1 MKKFL
6 IRLAIFCAVPL
17 GLLLPLSW
25 VVDTGLKKSG
35 HFFYS
40 EWGDIFGGRIK
51 ANMLFMGSSRAW
63 VHFSPV
69 IIDSMLGTQ
78 SYNLGMDGTS
88 LDLQFERLKM
98 FLKHNPA
105 PRYIVQE
112 VSLNTTVVR
121 AKELPHY
128 EQFLP
133 WLGDEDVWRI
143 YTEKYSNVSPAD
155 RYFPLFKYNNQ
166 PFLVKEGIMS
176 FAGHGVAR
184 AKVRGYQGQL
194 LPWDSSFDDF
204 VRLHPAGYAL
214 PVEDSSMQLLQEY
227 IRFCTTNQIQLI
239 FVYAP
244 YYYEAERYITNL
256 NDIKAE
262 VSKVAA
268 SHQIPMLDYT
278 RNYLDS
284 SRQYFYNSQHLNKL
298 GAELLSQQVA
308 QDLRAYMH

>member
-1 MKKFL
+1 MKRFL

-17 GLLLPLSW
+17 ALLLPLSW

-63 VHFSPV
+63 VHFSPT
-69 IIDSMLGTQ
+69 IIDSVLGTQ

-88 LDLQFERLKM
+88 LDLQFERLKIY
-98 FLKHNPA
+98 LKHNPA

-133 WLGDEDVWRI
+133 WLNDADVWHI

-166 PFLVKEGIMS
+166 LVLLKEGIMS
-176 FAGHGVAR
+176 FAGHGMAR
-184 AKVRGYQGQL
+184 AKVRGFQGQL
-194 LPWDSSFDDF
+194 LPWDTSFDDF
-204 VRLHPAGYAL
+204 VRLHPSGYAL
-214 PVEDSSMQLLQEY
+214 PIEDSSLQLLQDY
-227 IRFCTTNQIQLI
+227 IQFCNDRHIQLI

-244 YYYEAERYITNL
+244 YYYKAEKYITNL
-256 NDIKAE
+256 NYIKGE

-268 SHQIPMLDYT
+268 LHQIPMLDYT

-284 SRQYFYNSQHLNKL
+284 SQQYFYNSQHLNKL

-308 QDLRAYMH
+308 QDIRRLIH

>member
-1 MKKFL
+1 MKQFL

-69 IIDSMLGTQ
+69 IVDSILGTQ

-88 LDLQFERLKM
+88 LDLQFERLKIY
-98 FLKHNPA
+98 LKHNPA

-133 WLGDEDVWRI
+133 WLNDDDVWRI

-166 PFLVKEGIMS
+166 LVLLKEGIMS

-184 AKVRGYQGQL
+184 TKERGYKGQL
-194 LPWDSSFDDF
+194 LSWDSSFDDF
-204 VRLHPAGYAL
+204 VISHPNGYAL
-214 PVEDSSMQLLQEY
+214 PVQDSSMQLLQEY
-227 IRFCTTNQIQLI
+227 IQYCRSRHIELI

-244 YYYEAERYITNL
+244 YYYKAANYITNL
-256 NDIKAE
+256 NEIKDMVEQLA
-262 VSKVAA
+262 KTN
-268 SHQIPMLDYT
+268 QIPMLDYS

-284 SRQYFYNSQHLNKL
+284 SQQYFYNSQHLNKL
-298 GAELLSQQVA
+298 GAELFSQQLA
-308 QDLRAYMH
+308 QDLKSFLK